1 MGADQERNMAKLTRN
16 DLVQDLR
23 NLGVGQGDLIN
34 VKASLRSIGNIQG
47 GVDTLIEAILE
58 AVGPSGTIV
67 TDSFVDVHSPFSRAF
82 WKNIVDQGAPSYAG
96 ALANAMLMRSDV
108 HRSRHPVQKFA
119 LIGAMAETLATGHTP
134 DSYAYDVLRIMAE
147 RGGKN
152 LKIGADEKVPGVG
165 TTHVAIGLAG
175 LRQKRP
181 LAGVRYKDAH
191 GKVRSFYRN
200 WSGGCMKAFYNLNS
214 SYDRAPGAILG
225 KGKVGEAPAKL
236 TSMGTTLRL
245 EQELIRTNAGRFLR
259 CGNLACLDCRFSW
272 EGVSDPLAPFLWTS
286 VAHGRFKEAAKAL
299 LYRVV
304 YRYPF

>member
-1 MGADQERNMAKLTRN
+1 MAEMTRN

-23 NLGVGQGDLIN
+23 SLGVEQGDLLN
-34 VKASLRSIGNIQG
+34 VKASLRSIGSIQG

-82 WKNIVDQGAPSYAG
+82 WKNVVDQGTPSYAG
-96 ALANAMLMRSDV
+96 ALANAMLKRSDV

-119 LIGAMAETLATGHTP
+119 LIGAMAEGLAAGHTP
-134 DSYAYDVLRIMAE
+134 ESYAYDVLRIMAE

-152 LKIGADEKVPGVG
+152 LKIGPDEKVPGVG

-181 LAGVRYKDAH
+181 LAGVRYKDAQ
-191 GKVRSFYRN
+191 GKVSSFYRN

-214 SYDRAPGAILG
+214 SYDGAQGAVLA

-236 TSMGTTLRL
+236 TSMGVTLRL
-245 EQELIRTNAGRFLR
+245 EQELIRANAGRFLR
-259 CGNLACLDCRFSW
+259 CGNPACLDCKFSW
-272 EGVSDPLAPFLWTS
+272 EGLSDPLGPFLWGA
-286 VAHGRFKEAAKAL
+286 VLRGRFKDAAKAL
-299 LYRVV
+299 LYRIV

>member
-1 MGADQERNMAKLTRN
+1 MAELTRI
-16 DLVQDLR
+16 DLVRDLR
-23 NLGVGQGDLIN
+23 NLGVTEGDLLN

-82 WKNIVDQGAPSYAG
+82 WKNVIDQDAPSYAG
-96 ALANAMLMRSDV
+96 ALANAMLRRRDV

-119 LIGAMAETLATGHTP
+119 LIGRMAETLAKGHTP

-147 RGGKN
+147 KGGKN
-152 LKIGADEKVPGVG
+152 LKIGPDEKVPGVG

-181 LAGVRYKDAH
+181 LAGVRYKDAE

-214 SYDRAPGAILG
+214 AYDRASGAVLA

-236 TSMGTTLRL
+236 TSMGVTLRL
-245 EQELIRTNAGRFLR
+245 EQELIRTNVGGFLR
-259 CGNLACLDCRFSW
+259 CGNPACLDCRFSW
-272 EGVSDPLAPFLWTS
+272 EGLSDPLAPFLWDA
-286 VAHGRFKEAAKAL
+286 VRRGRFKAAAKAL